1 LVAGSDALVT
11 VAEVAIALAGFSAV
25 VAVFRRTQGAAWTP
39 AEVNGLWIMMEVSFG
54 LIFLS
59 LLPLALEQTAL
70 AGKLLWAVA
79 CGVLGTFTALA
90 PWVWLFRMHR
100 WGVRARRPYIFRTVF
115 SVSLVGGLVEG
126 SAD

>member
-1 LVAGSDALVT
+1 MLPGSDALVAI
-11 VAEVAIALAGFSAV
+11 AEVAIALAGFSAV
-25 VAVFRRTQGAAWTP
+25 VAVFRRTQGAAWTR

-79 CGVLGTFTALA
+79 CVVLGTFTLLD
-90 PWVWLFRMHR
+90 PWVWVFRMNR
-100 WGVRARRPYIFRTVF
+100 WRVRARRPYVFR
-115 SVSLVGGLVEG
+115 SARLVG
-126 SAD
+126 